1 MGNFKPNTKS
11 MFTQFAQEVWQ
22 LRTGI
27 RYPERG
33 KNYYM
38 ITLFS
43 QGDFDFVMR
52 GGPWVFRR
60 NALILKPFDA
70 RVSPSEHVLDSVR
83 VWVRFY
89 DVPGDKQNKLWGMRY
104 GNGLGRAMEVDVP
117 SDDQDMHE
125 FLRVRVELPY
135 DRRLQTQLTTGVKGK
150 PGAVKVYKLK
160 YERIPLLCTHCGFL
174 GHHKDVCEKKRR
186 GTPSLDYEAFQLR
199 CSPFKKFKHRAHFMP
214 SQGQAAARRGLSFN
228 SFGSAESRKSERP
241 ASSGAQTQQRFNLFP
256 EQVGSPSVQDDDM
269 PPLEDIVQNDGMQQE
284 GPPDGFD
291 GTEKAVGDETIQNL
305 KAQVDAMQVDANEPR
320 VGGHKGRGH
329 NLEPII

>member
-1 MGNFKPNTKS
+1 
-11 MFTQFAQEVWQ
+11 
-22 LRTGI
+22 
-27 RYPERG
+27 
-33 KNYYM
+33 M

-52 GGPWVFRR
+52 GGPWVFGR

-70 RVSPSEHVLDSVR
+70 RVSPSEHILDSVH

-125 FLRVRVELPY
+125 FLRVRVEVPY

-160 YERIPLLCTHCGFL
+160 YERIPLFYTHCGFL

-186 GTPSLDYEAFQLR
+186 GTPSLDYELFQLR
-199 CSPFKKFKHRAHFMP
+199 CSPFKKFEHKAHFMP
-214 SQGQAAARRGLSFN
+214 SQGKAAARRGLSFN
-228 SFGSAESRKSERP
+228 SFGSTESWKLDRP
-241 ASSGAQTQQRFNLFP
+241 AGSGVQNHQRFNLFP
-256 EQVGSPSVQDDDM
+256 EQVVPHQCRM
-269 PPLEDIVQNDGMQQE
+269 TM
-284 GPPDGFD
+284 FRHWK
-291 GTEKAVGDETIQNL
+291 T
-305 KAQVDAMQVDANEPR
+305 
-320 VGGHKGRGH
+320 
-329 NLEPII
+329 